1 MLQIEEKKKKKPEA
15 LYSARLKSDTRQRF
29 IEAYERTCGNV
40 SASCEYAGISR
51 QTYYRWIKSLT
62 PVNIRFR
69 ERIKLVRANDR
80 LVDLA
85 ESRLM
90 QKVADGDIAAIIFT
104 LKTKGRDRGWNERDG
119 LDFGRG
125 YTERKSLVQSGAEA
139 FMLWLTEY
147 PNAQREEREV
157 MLIGFAERL
166 KIDVDELASEVGFD
180 LRRD

>member
-1 MLQIEEKKKKKPEA
+1 MLQIEEKTDEPGAAMSRVSE
-15 LYSARLKSDTRQRF
+15 KSGTRRRF

-62 PVNIRFR
+62 PVNVRFR

-125 YTERKSLVQSGAEA
+125 RTETKSMVKSGAEA
-139 FMLWLTEY
+139 YLLWLTDY
-147 PNAQREEREV
+147 PNSSRKEREV
-157 MLIGFAERL
+157 MLNAFAHRL
-166 KIDVDELASEVGFD
+166 KIGVDELAEEVGIM
-180 LRRD
+180 RRR

>member
-1 MLQIEEKKKKKPEA
+1 MLQIEEKNDEPRAEV
-15 LYSARLKSDTRQRF
+15 SRVGEKSDTRMRF
-29 IEAYERTCGNV
+29 LEAFERTCGNV

-69 ERIKLVRANDR
+69 ERLKLIRANDR

-104 LKTKGRDRGWNERDG
+104 LKTKGRDRGWNQRDG
-119 LDFGRG
+119 LAFDREH
-125 YTERKSLVQSGAEA
+125 TDRRNVIKSGAEA

-147 PNAQREEREV
+147 PKTSSQEREV
-157 MLIGFAERL
+157 MLNAFADRL
-166 KIDVDELASEVGFD
+166 KISVDELASEVGFH
-180 LRRD
+180 LRKD